1 MAKKLSGGHPREI
14 YSCSALDSYVQEG
27 SNAKEIDFIFGS
39 GAEYVHSCVAV
50 LNGEFHVFGGKNKNK
65 QHSVLVA
72 NGCKLKRDGELPM
85 PFVLGTYATFMFPEE
100 KILMCFT
107 ESTKKL
113 CYL

>member
-1 MAKKLSGGHPREI
+1 MTVV
-14 YSCSALDSYVQEG
+14 DSRAQEG
-27 SNAKEIDFIFGS
+27 STANEIDFTFGS

-72 NGCKLKRDGELPM
+72 DGCKLKRDGELPM
-85 PFVLGTYATFMFPEE
+85 PFVLGTCATFMFPVE